1 MHNSRPFLYLQKAIA
16 YTFRQPEWLVLA
28 MTHRSHSSSNNERL
42 EFVGDGILNYT
53 VARMLYDAFPK
64 LPEGKLSRLRA
75 NLVNQE
81 VLSEIAQELSLG
93 DALLLGHGELKS
105 GGFNRPSILADA
117 LEALFA
123 AVSFDADFQAA
134 ESLVRRLYRQRVADS
149 DLSPQAKDAKSRL
162 QEALQAER
170 MPLPKYRIVRQSG
183 EAHEQEFEV
192 SCDLGETGII
202 THAVALNRRA
212 AEQSAAELALLEWE
226 KYLQKTIKVSS

>member
-1 MHNSRPFLYLQKAIA
+1 MHASRPFLHLQKVIE

-28 MTHRSHSSSNNERL
+28 MTHRSHSAANNERL

-64 LPEGKLSRLRA
+64 LSEGKLSRLRA

-81 VLSEIAQELSLG
+81 VLAEIAQELALG
-93 DALLLGHGELKS
+93 DVLLLGAGEMKS

-117 LEALFA
+117 MEALFA

-134 ESLVRRLYRQRVADS
+134 EALVRRLYHQRVADS

-162 QEALQAER
+162 QEALQAAHQ
-170 MPLPKYRIVRQSG
+170 PLPKYRIVRQSG

-202 THAVALNRRA
+202 TTATALSRRA
-212 AEQSAAELALLEWE
+212 AEQNAAELALSEWE
-226 KYLQKTIKVSS
+226 KYRQKWVKK